1 MIWYPVPSYGRS
13 CLKEKALSII
23 TCCTADPLT
32 SIVQWECSAVL
43 ISVGTETAEMIQRN
57 RRKCPYEEIPI
68 IKSRQ
73 ERNQTSLLHNVIER
87 SAFELILPFTFFFRL
102 TFNLF
107 LFVQFLWD
115 FIELSWHGFNHIN
128 IFLFIALFKLQS
140 KSNNFHC
147 LYCEAEKN
155 WNGNVLLL
163 HFTWGTFPL
172 CFTISCIF
180 MRKIQLCYAPISV

>member
-1 MIWYPVPSYGRS
+1 MEEVA
-13 CLKEKALSII
+13 KEKALSII

-57 RRKCPYEEIPI
+57 RRKCPHEEIPSLKAGKSV
-68 IKSRQ
+68 IKHHSCIMWL
-73 ERNQTSLLHNVIER
+73 NALPLSSSCHSL
-87 SAFELILPFTFFFRL
+87 FFFFRL

-147 LYCEAEKN
+147 LYCQAEKN
-155 WNGNVLLL
+155 RNGNVLLL

-180 MRKIQLCYAPISV
+180 MREIQLCYAPISI